1 MGSTAV
7 PSFSADNGMGGKRT
21 KTNPERI
28 HRLDEPDRSSPVTWH
43 CGMVKRIAGTTFPRF
58 LRALT
63 LAFAMTGSAATP
75 SFGIATGETPA
86 EFIQTLGKDLLAEM
100 RSAASLDQKEA
111 YFRQMLRQDFD
122 MDEIARFVLGPYW
135 RTASP
140 EQQQEFRALLENHIM
155 HSHGRRLAE
164 TGGGNFSVTGSRTD
178 PNGVVVITG
187 EFVPPQGTRTK
198 VDVQLSIV
206 DGFYRIQDVAFDNV
220 SMVSSYRSEI
230 ASVLASHGGQLEALL
245 TAMREER

>member
-1 MGSTAV
+1 
-7 PSFSADNGMGGKRT
+7 
-21 KTNPERI
+21 
-28 HRLDEPDRSSPVTWH
+28 
-43 CGMVKRIAGTTFPRF
+43 MVKRVASTTFPWF
-58 LRALT
+58 ARALA
-63 LAFAMTGSAATP
+63 LAFAVIAGAAATP
-75 SFGIATGETPA
+75 LANSAGETSA

-100 RSAASLDQKEA
+100 SSAASLDQKEA
-111 YFRQMLRQDFD
+111 YFHQMLRQDFD

-140 EQQQEFRALLENHIM
+140 AQQQEFRALLENHIM

-164 TGGGNFSVTGSRTD
+164 TGGGNFRVTGSRTD
-178 PNGVVVITG
+178 PNGVVAVTG
-187 EFVPPQGTRTK
+187 EFITPQGTRNE
-198 VDVQLSIV
+198 VDVQLGIV
-206 DGFYRIQDVAFDNV
+206 DGLYRIRDVAFDNV